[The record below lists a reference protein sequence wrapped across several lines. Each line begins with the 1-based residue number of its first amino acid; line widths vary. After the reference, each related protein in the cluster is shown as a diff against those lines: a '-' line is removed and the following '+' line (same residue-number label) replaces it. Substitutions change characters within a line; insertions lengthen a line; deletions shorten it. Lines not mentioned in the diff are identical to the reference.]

1 MDLNTL
7 KKLVEKGEGLFLEFK
22 TKASNPEKIA
32 RELVAFAN
40 TKGGVLLI
48 GVEDNKTIAGCKY
61 PEEEIFVVTRHFEA
75 YCPDL
80 SFYLERIPVSK
91 KREVIALH
99 VKEHERK
106 PIFLKDLGG
115 DGRKNAYV
123 RVADMSIVAS
133 TEMEI
138 VLRYEKDKQDWK
150 FFYGKREE
158 AIVRYLSENPSLSLS
173 QAQALLKLP
182 RKPTAIT
189 MVALVRAGLVKLL
202 PGEQGDL
209 FVIEEKAFE

>member
-1 MDLNTL
+1 MDLNAL
-7 KKLVEKGEGLFLEFK
+7 KKLVGKGESLFLEFK

-61 PEEEIFVVTRHFEA
+61 PEEEIYVITRHFEA

-80 SFYLERIPVSK
+80 VFHLERIPVSN

-99 VKEHERK
+99 VKEHTTK
-106 PIFLKDLGG
+106 PVFLKDVLEEKK
-115 DGRKNAYV
+115 KNAYV

-138 VLRYEKDKQDWK
+138 VLRYEKDKRDWK
-150 FFYGKREE
+150 FYYGKREE
-158 AIVRYLSENPSLSLS
+158 TIVRYLSDHASLSLS
-173 QAQALLKLP
+173 QAQELLKLP

-189 MVALVRAGLVKLL
+189 MVALVRAGLVKLQ

-209 FVIEEKAFE
+209 FVLEEKAFE